1 MIITALFFNDLFR
14 TLVLSLISV
23 FLTYGTRNSELKKR
37 ITVSCIYLTCVVVG
51 FAWVFFFISIW
62 NESPDMEVLFWG
74 ILWICFFLT
83 ITVVQY
89 FIYKIFGKEKDIGL
103 LVLNTA
109 VVLVL
114 CFIAS
119 KHIIK
124 I

>member
-23 FLTYGTRNSELKKR
+23 FLTYGARNSELKKR
-37 ITVSCIYLTCVVVG
+37 TTVSCIYLTCVVVG

-119 KHIIK
+119 KHVIK